1 MSQKNGT
8 HSHLFIASVYED
20 RNLNIRRLRHENEI
34 QRSWV
39 RSRQRRV
46 LRWLFVSLSQHNHC
60 SLTAEWPSVRP
71 NVLCSIQS
79 ILWDSPVTVLILSVF
94 HLSPQTH
101 YPISA
106 YRRYTVQCHFSFNMA
121 QQPTVGQGLLR
132 IEDSRSHSDT
142 LQSVGLLWTSDQLVA
157 ETSTRQYTTLSTDRH
172 PCPPVGFELTISA
185 GETHALDGV
194 ATRTGSTTLL

>member
-1 MSQKNGT
+1 MRMKFKG
-8 HSHLFIASVYED
+8 
-20 RNLNIRRLRHENEI
+20 
-34 QRSWV
+34 SWV

-101 YPISA
+101 YVISA
-106 YRRYTVQCHFSFNMA
+106 YRRYTVQCHFFFYHGA
-121 QQPTVGQGLLR
+121 TAPVGQGLLV

-142 LQSVGLLWTSDQLVA
+142 PQSVGLLWTSDQFIA
-157 ETSTRQYTTLSTDRH
+157 ETSTWQHTTLTTDRH
-172 PCPPVGFELTISA
+172 PCPPVGFEPTISA
-185 GETHALDGV
+185 GETHTLDCA
-194 ATRTGSTTLL
+194 ATGTGSTTLL